1 MPHASIG
8 IDIGGTSIAV
18 GLTNQGT
25 VLEQRELP
33 TPKAS
38 LGEFINTIH
47 GLIEPWT
54 AAHPS
59 APIGACSPGLLDPR
73 TGVTL
78 YASNI
83 PFLKEVNLSELLSG
97 KIGRSVHVYNDA
109 NAAAYGEYAYGAARG
124 LPSMMYFTVST
135 GIGGAF
141 IDHNGVFAGAYGYA
155 ADVGHTTVQTGGRTC
170 SCGQAGCLE
179 AYASG
184 TSVTERYFERTGER
198 FAPSTIFYRADN
210 GDEDAAHIR
219 AETAHFAALGLANA
233 VKTFDAAGA
242 VLGGGVVVHNPGFAQ
257 LVERELA
264 GFTKNFRAIDLRVAE
279 LGSAAGI
286 IGTAALAAER
296 T

>member
-1 MPHASIG
+1 M
-8 IDIGGTSIAV
+8 
-18 GLTNQGT
+18 
-25 VLEQRELP
+25 LEQRELP

-54 AAHPS
+54 AAHPN

-83 PFLKEVNLSELLSG
+83 PFLKDVNLSELLSG

-124 LPSMMYFTVST
+124 LPSVMYFTVST

-242 VLGGGVVVHNPGFAQ
+242 VLGGGVVVHNPSFAQ